1 MVKKF
6 FLKIILILIL
16 TGCEYT
22 PIYSTNDGHFNIKVL
37 SYEGDREINS
47 KILSKFRLH
56 KNINSELIQIKFST
70 TYQKSDVSKNLA
82 GKAEEYLLQAT
93 TNYTIITSGLEKNFS
108 IKESFKM
115 KNFEDD
121 FEERNYELRIKENI
135 ANINYER
142 VILQI
147 KKIK

>member
-22 PIYSTNDGHFNIKVL
+22 PIYSTNDGHFNIKVS

-108 IKESFKM
+108 IKESFTM

-121 FEERNYELRIKENI
+121 FEERNYEQRIKENI

>member
-1 MVKKF
+1 MIKKF
-6 FLKIILILIL
+6 ILKIIIILIL
-16 TGCEYT
+16 TSCDYT
-22 PIYSTNDGHFNIKVL
+22 PIYSTKDGQFNIEIL

-47 KILSKFRLH
+47 KILTKFRMH
-56 KNINSELIQIKFST
+56 KNTNSELIQIKFSS
-70 TYQKSDVSKNLA
+70 TYQKSDVSKDLA
-82 GKAEEYLLQAT
+82 GKAEEYLLEAV
-93 TNYTIITSGLEKNFS
+93 TNYTIITSNLEKNFI

-121 FEERNYELRIKENI
+121 FEERNYEIRIKENI

>member
-1 MVKKF
+1 MIKKF
-6 FLKIILILIL
+6 ILKIILILIL
-16 TGCEYT
+16 TACDYT
-22 PIYSTNDGHFNIKVL
+22 PIYSAKDGQFNIEIL

-47 KILSKFRLH
+47 KILSKFRIH
-56 KNINSELIQIKFST
+56 KNANSELIQIKFSS
-70 TYQKSDVSKNLA
+70 TYQKNDVSKNLA
-82 GKAEEYLLQAT
+82 GKAEEYLLEAT
-93 TNYTIITSGLEKNFS
+93 TNYTIITSNLEKNFI

-121 FEERNYELRIKENI
+121 FEERNYEQRIKENI
-135 ANINYER
+135 ADINYER

>member
-22 PIYSTNDGHFNIKVL
+22 PIYSTNDGSFNIKVS

>member
-1 MVKKF
+1 MIKTF

-16 TGCEYT
+16 IGCDYT
-22 PIYSTNDGHFNIKVL
+22 PIYSAKDGQFNIEIL

-47 KILSKFRLH
+47 KILSKFRIH
-56 KNINSELIQIKFST
+56 KNINSELIQIKFSS
-70 TYQKSDVSKNLA
+70 TYQKNDVSKNLA
-82 GKAEEYLLQAT
+82 GKAEEYLLEAT
-93 TNYTIITSGLEKNFS
+93 TNYTIITSNLEKNFI

-121 FEERNYELRIKENI
+121 FEERNYEQRIKENI
-135 ANINYER
+135 ADINYER

>member
-22 PIYSTNDGHFNIKVL
+22 PIYSTNDGHFNIKVS

-70 TYQKSDVSKNLA
+70 TYQKSDVSKNLT

>member
-1 MVKKF
+1 MIKTF
-6 FLKIILILIL
+6 ILKIILILIL
-16 TGCEYT
+16 TACDYA
-22 PIYSTNDGHFNIKVL
+22 PIYSAKDSQFNIEIL

-47 KILSKFRLH
+47 KILSKFRVH
-56 KNINSELIQIKFST
+56 KNTNSELIQIKFSS
-70 TYQKSDVSKNLA
+70 TYQKNDVSKNLA
-82 GKAEEYLLQAT
+82 GKAEEYLLEAT
-93 TNYTIITSGLEKNFS
+93 TNYTIITSNLEKNFI

-121 FEERNYELRIKENI
+121 FEERNYEQRIKENI
-135 ANINYER
+135 ADINYER

>member
-22 PIYSTNDGHFNIKVL
+22 PIYSTNDGNFNIKVS

>member
-6 FLKIILILIL
+6 ILKIILILIL
-16 TGCEYT
+16 TGCDYK
-22 PIYSTNDGHFNIKVL
+22 PIYSTNDGQFNIEVL

-82 GKAEEYLLQAT
+82 GKAEEYLLEAM
-93 TNYTIITSGLEKNFS
+93 TNYTIITSSLEKKFI

-121 FEERNYELRIKENI
+121 FEERNYEQRIKENI